1 MPRHPARHILVNKHG
16 FSSSKVKL
24 TMHISSIN
32 IEPFNILTYCTL
44 EGEVNLQVLLNET
57 RQPMTHRQEMDQ

>member
-1 MPRHPARHILVNKHG
+1 MLRHPAHHTLVNKHG
-16 FSSSKVKL
+16 ISSCKVKL
-24 TMHISSIN
+24 IMQISSIN